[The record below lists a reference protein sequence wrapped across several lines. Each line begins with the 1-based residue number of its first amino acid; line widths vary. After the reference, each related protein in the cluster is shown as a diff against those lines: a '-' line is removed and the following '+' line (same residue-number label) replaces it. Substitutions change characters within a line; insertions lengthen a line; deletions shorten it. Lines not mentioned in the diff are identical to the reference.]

1 VEPCTPIPLPKNGV
15 PSAKTKTAGGKG
27 DTKELED
34 VLIVD
39 KGSKAFSSTLLLKTL
54 CVNQQI
60 LHSGGEVY
68 EN

>member
-1 VEPCTPIPLPKNGV
+1 VEPCAPIPLPKNGV

-54 CVNQQI
+54 CVNQ
-60 LHSGGEVY
+60 
-68 EN
+68 